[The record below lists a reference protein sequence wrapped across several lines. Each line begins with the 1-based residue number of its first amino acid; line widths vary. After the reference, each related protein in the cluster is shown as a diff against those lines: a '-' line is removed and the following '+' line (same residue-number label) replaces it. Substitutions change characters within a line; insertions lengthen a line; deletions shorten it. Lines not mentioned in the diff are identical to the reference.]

1 MFSPLQLFLLQ
12 IVVVTIHCK
21 CLYGIYKIFF
31 TSYYTIINNYFR
43 LLTKYSNQWNVL
55 TEGISFETAT
65 LHLKMISNMLI
76 RNIQG
81 QHHIENLKCTW
92 NWHDFEFQTQIS
104 SNCGKRRDAY
114 LIANF
119 DIAWYIVEDE
129 FEVRYCVCLKRSATG
144 DTCINIISKQ
154 DNNNVLKW
162 IIPFLKTL
170 FYNLIWI

>member
-1 MFSPLQLFLLQ
+1 MIGLLIYKYEPFWQEVSVKSRILRWPFRPVGLLFLLQ

-76 RNIQG
+76 RNVQG

-114 LIANF
+114 LIAHF

-129 FEVRYCVCLKRSATG
+129 FEVGYCIGEV
-144 DTCINIISKQ
+144 
-154 DNNNVLKW
+154 V
-162 IIPFLKTL
+162 
-170 FYNLIWI
+170 